1 MACFSADKYAKVI
14 KHIRKNSQDGLEV
27 EGVDISPGAV
37 KGGLERARNSGVNLM
52 ASVGNLEG
60 DYHIMIG

>member
-1 MACFSADKYAKVI
+1 MGF
-14 KHIRKNSQDGLEV
+14 EV

-52 ASVGNLEG
+52 ASVADLES
-60 DYHIMIG
+60 DYQIMIG